1 MDKKNLNAGHR
12 KRIRQKLLKNGEE
25 AFFDYELI
33 ELLLTFSIPFRDVKP
48 IAKNLISTFDDLK
61 GVLGAAPDELM
72 KLKGIG
78 ENSVALIQLLKAI
91 NSRYLREMC
100 KEFNN
105 LKSPYLLTEFAKS
118 KISDAKRENYLLIFL
133 DSKGNLIECEIFAHG
148 TPKDIKVS
156 VNAIVIRCYK
166 YDASYLALAHN
177 HPSGDCNPSAA
188 DINFTNKLN
197 EALKYNEIELSDHI
211 IVSQYS
217 SYSMKIHN
225 IF

>member
-1 MDKKNLNAGHR
+1 M
-12 KRIRQKLLKNGEE
+12 
-25 AFFDYELI
+25 
-33 ELLLTFSIPFRDVKP
+33 
-48 IAKNLISTFDDLK
+48 
-61 GVLGAAPDELM
+61 
-72 KLKGIG
+72 
-78 ENSVALIQLLKAI
+78 
-91 NSRYLREMC
+91 
-100 KEFNN
+100 
-105 LKSPYLLTEFAKS
+105 
-118 KISDAKRENYLLIFL
+118 
-133 DSKGNLIECEIFAHG
+133 IECEIFAHG

-156 VNAIVIRCYK
+156 VNAIVSRCYK